1 MEVRQFFVEIL
12 YLLSTLNRKELIER
26 IANHMAAL
34 WMLATF
40 MFVALVLGTVG
51 FGFVRMFF
59 LAGAR

>member
-1 MEVRQFFVEIL
+1 VEIL
-12 YLLSTLNRKELIER
+12 YLVSTMNQKEVIER
-26 IANHMAAL
+26 TANLMAAL

-59 LAGAR
+59 LAGAAR

>member
-1 MEVRQFFVEIL
+1 MEIL
-12 YLLSTLNRKELIER
+12 YFLSTLNQKKLIER
-26 IANHMAAL
+26 TANLMAAL